1 MRWLRDIRF
10 RIRAVLLPGRMERD
24 IEEEMTFHRQME
36 AEKLMGQG
44 MRRDEAESEARRR
57 FGSDARQKEHVR
69 ESWGIGLVTD
79 LLSDAAYALRQFR
92 RNPTFAMV
100 SVITLALGIGAT
112 VAVFGVVQGLIVRP
126 LPFPDEDEVVNFW
139 FDYSWRGVEF
149 DYAKE
154 VVTAFDGI
162 AAYTSDAEPFQTEA
176 GTQLL
181 PVTPSSA
188 ELFDVLQV
196 RPVMGRTFE
205 AGEDRPGAESVMVI
219 SYGLWQ
225 QELGSDENVIGKR
238 VNVGG
243 RSYTVI
249 GVMPP
254 GFYFPTPEFRAWV
267 PLLLDPASQNYQGNG
282 YLSVVGRKA
291 DGVSAAALDA
301 DVRRLGATLGERFTY
316 SPRWDKSANPHVV
329 TMREYVLGDVEPVL
343 VLLFGAVSLV
353 LVMACANA
361 AALILART
369 TDRTGEL
376 SLRVALGA
384 GRGRLIRQVLTE
396 SAVLALLA
404 AAVGAGLA
412 RSMFGMLL
420 SRLPLSNGYAGV
432 VEFPWVGFI
441 AAFTLA
447 LLVAIAVAIVPIA
460 AVLGGRLGGMRGAR
474 SEAGVQRHTGRGHG
488 VLVGAEV
495 VLALTLLTGA
505 ALLIRSV
512 AKLQQLDLGI
522 DPKGVVT
529 VDLMTPTDMT
539 ESERRA
545 FFDELVRRVRA
556 QPGVTAAALINRLP
570 IRDGGWQGP
579 TSIESRPELS
589 GPDRPNSYWRSVTP
603 EYFRAMG
610 IELIRGRPFDE
621 RDRDDAVDVAI
632 VSESFA
638 RTIWP
643 DGNVI
648 GQRISGTFDQ
658 RGQWREVVGVVEETR
673 MHRILGDNDLAMYVP
688 YAQSSAPGFGQVL
701 VIETPVAIIE
711 SVRGIV
717 HGLDPSVAVARPGP
731 MEAVVSTAMAE
742 PLRLR
747 FFLTLFAG
755 LGLLL
760 GVVGVYGVV
769 SYAVTRRRAEYGIR
783 MALGETPTGVLR
795 HVLLRGMVPV
805 TAGVLG
811 GIAASLSL
819 AKVVAGFLYEVA
831 PTDPASLAVA
841 ASVLLATGVLASLV
855 PAWRAGRT
863 RPVEVLR
870 VD

>member
-1 MRWLRDIRF
+1 RWLKDIRF
-10 RIRAVLLPGRMERD
+10 RIRVLLFPGRMERD
-24 IEEEMTFHRQME
+24 IEDEMAFHRQME

-44 MRRDEAESEARRR
+44 MTRDEAESEARRR
-57 FGSDARQKEHVR
+57 FGSEARQKERVR

-100 SVITLALGIGAT
+100 SVLTLALGIGAT
-112 VAVFGVVQGLIVRP
+112 VAMFGVVEGLILRP

-139 FDYSWRGVEF
+139 FEYSWRGVEF

-154 VVTAFDGI
+154 VVEAFDGI

-176 GTQLL
+176 GTRLL
-181 PVTPSSA
+181 PVTPASA

-196 RPVMGRTFE
+196 RPVMGRAFE
-205 AGEDRPGAESVMVI
+205 AGEDRPGAEPVMVI

-225 QELGSDENVIGKR
+225 QELGGADDVIGKA
-238 VNVGG
+238 VNLGG

-254 GFYFPTPEFRAWV
+254 GFYFPTPEDRAWL
-267 PLLLDPASQNYQGNG
+267 PLLLDPASKNYQGNG
-282 YLSVVGRKA
+282 YLSVVGRRA
-291 DGVSAAALDA
+291 DGVSVGALDA
-301 DVRRLGATLGERFTY
+301 DVLRLGAALGERFTY
-316 SPRWDKSANPHVV
+316 SPRWDKSANPHLV

-343 VLLFGAVSLV
+343 ILLFGAVVLV

-396 SAVLALLA
+396 SAVLAFLA
-404 AAVGAGLA
+404 AAAGVSLA
-412 RSMFGMLL
+412 RGLFGALL
-420 SRLPLSNGYAGV
+420 SSLPLSNGYAGV
-432 VEFPWVGFI
+432 VEFPWLGLI
-441 AAFTLA
+441 ASFALAF
-447 LLVAIAVAIVPIA
+447 LVAIAVAIVPIVA
-460 AVLGGRLGGMRGAR
+460 LLRGRLGGLRSAR
-474 SEAGVQRHTGRGHG
+474 SEAGAQRHTGRAHG

-495 VLALTLLTGA
+495 LLALTLLTGA
-505 ALLIRSV
+505 ALFIRSV
-512 AKLQQLDLGI
+512 ANLQRLDLGL

-529 VDLMTPTDMT
+529 VDLVAPTDMA
-539 ESERRA
+539 EPERRA
-545 FFDELVRRVRA
+545 FFDELLRRVRA
-556 QPGVTAAALINRLP
+556 QPGVRAAALISRLP

-579 TSIESRPELS
+579 TSIASRPELS
-589 GPDRPNSYWRSVTP
+589 GPARPNSYWRSATP
-603 EYFRAMG
+603 DYFRTMG
-610 IELIRGRPFDE
+610 IELIEGRSFDE
-621 RDRDDAVDVAI
+621 ADRDDAVDVAI

-638 RTIWP
+638 RTMWP
-643 DGNVI
+643 DGSAI
-648 GQRISGTFDQ
+648 GQRISGTFDGQ
-658 RGQWREVVGVVEETR
+658 GQWREVVGVVEETR

-688 YAQSSAPGFGQVL
+688 YAQSAPGVGQVL

-717 HGLDPSVAVARPGP
+717 RELDPSVAVARPGP
-731 MEAVVSTAMAE
+731 MEDVVSTAMVG

-783 MALGETPTGVLR
+783 MALGATPTGVLR
-795 HVLLRGMVPV
+795 HVVRRGMIPV
-805 TAGVLG
+805 ATGVVA
-811 GIAASLSL
+811 GIALSLSL
-819 AKVVAGFLYEVA
+819 AKVAAGLLYEVA
-831 PTDPASLAVA
+831 PTDLASLAVA
-841 ASVLLATGVLASLV
+841 AGVLLATGVLASLV

-863 RPVEVLR
+863 RPMEVLR